1 MVNVVLACCKNGGIG
16 INNRLPW
23 NIKDEL
29 QMFKIITNNAT
40 IIMGYNT
47 WSSLPKKPLHNRTN
61 VVLTRS
67 KEKKEELLK
76 NYDDIIV
83 LTCIK
88 EALKKYKNEQCYYIG
103 GASIYNYLI
112 KNNLITNL
120 YISIIHKE
128 YDTDIKIDINKLH
141 SLDHTIVSRQV
152 FEEFTHLHIKY
163 QTDAQLLKNL
173 I

>member
-16 INNRLPW
+16 INNTLPW
-23 NIKDEL
+23 SIKDEL

-47 WSSLPKKPLHNRTN
+47 WSSLPKKPLLNRIN

-76 NYDDIIV
+76 NYDIIV
-83 LTCIK
+83 LNSIE
-88 EALKKYKNEQCYYIG
+88 EALNKYKDEQCYYIG

-112 KNNLITNL
+112 KNELITNL

-128 YDTDIKIDINKLH
+128 YNTDVKIDINKLH
-141 SLDHTIVSRQV
+141 KLEHTIVTRQV
-152 FEEFTHLHIKY
+152 FEDFTHLHIKY